1 MTKSEQ
7 SGMNITIPTAASITD
22 SAITVLHLCPP
33 NAPLLSQYISLISDA
48 LVPYNI
54 ICISTDDVK
63 EAGRMISE
71 RTPNIVHLHG
81 MDAPRLPKS
90 CRIVVSP
97 HGVDTHVAK
106 AYVAIA
112 RSAIERKRI
121 EKVYLRTEVIR
132 NPIITRLVTAA
143 ETAEELCRVYR
154 TVMDSNVLEL
164 MNDDTRVML
173 RTLLK
178 VGIAGDKRWAPQPL
192 PLQPNWRQIVIYAY
206 REGVLDTVHKGMKLI
221 GADASQRLE
230 TSSTDIIPEDIPAYL
245 PKNFETP
252 KLLKADNIMELTQH
266 SYEEAAF
273 NLLTLKRIVELQ
285 HMLMNHDVDEGKLV
299 KELEEKKQTKFFCRL
314 LHIAS
319 EMTLLDEGYMPLPPL
334 NDRQT
339 QQLAKTIMKR
349 QEI

>member
-1 MTKSEQ
+1 M
-7 SGMNITIPTAASITD
+7 D

-33 NAPLLSQYISLISDA
+33 HAPLLSQYISLISDA

-54 ICISTDDVK
+54 ICSSTDDVK
-63 EAGRMISE
+63 EAGNMISK
-71 RTPNIVHLHG
+71 RTPDIVHLHG
-81 MDAPRLPKS
+81 MDAPRLPKA

-121 EKVYLRTEVIR
+121 EKTYTRTEVIR
-132 NPIITRLVTAA
+132 NPIITRSVTAA

-164 MNDDTRVML
+164 MDNDTRAML

-178 VGIAGDKRWAPQPL
+178 VGIGGDKRWAPQPL
-192 PLQPNWRQIVIYAY
+192 PLQPNWRQIIIYAY
-206 REGVLDTVHKGMKLI
+206 REGVLDFVLKGMKLI
-221 GADASQRLE
+221 GADASQRQG
-230 TSSTDIIPEDIPAYL
+230 TPSADIIPEDIPAYL
-245 PKNFETP
+245 PKNFEIP
-252 KLLKADNIMELTQH
+252 NLLKADDITELTQY

-273 NLLTLKRIVELQ
+273 NLLTLKRIVQLQ
-285 HMLMNHDVDEGKLV
+285 DMLMNSYVDEEKLA
-299 KELEEKKQTKFFCRL
+299 KKLEEKKHTKFFSRL
-314 LHIAS
+314 LHLAS
-319 EMTLLDEGYMPLPPL
+319 EMTLLDEGFMPLPPL
-334 NDRQT
+334 NDKQT
-339 QQLAKTIMKR
+339 QQLAQTIRKR